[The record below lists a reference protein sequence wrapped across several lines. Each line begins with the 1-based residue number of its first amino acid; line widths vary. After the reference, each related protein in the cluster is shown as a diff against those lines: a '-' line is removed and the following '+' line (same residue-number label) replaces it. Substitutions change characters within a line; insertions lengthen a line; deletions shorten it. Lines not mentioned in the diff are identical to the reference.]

1 MSVSKFMVVLLT
13 CCCVGAAGVRTEI
26 RAGAEAKATARFRTV
41 PNPSKED
48 AAENA
53 MFTVVDGAVA
63 SESAAVD
70 CLHDGR
76 TAGSADDQKHSF
88 YFEWATL
95 EGRVRV
101 DLGRAIAVGEIN
113 TFSWHKD
120 WRGPQVY
127 KVYGSDGTAA
137 GFDPAPK
144 IGVDPAKHGWT
155 KIASVDTRPTNGAT
169 VGGQHAVS
177 ITDSNGALG
186 RYQYL
191 LFEMF
196 ITEMNDPWGH
206 TFYGEID
213 VVESKQAGGKP

>member
-1 MSVSKFMVVLLT
+1 MSTCKVLAVVLT
-13 CCCVGAAGVRTEI
+13 CCCLGAIDVRTEI
-26 RAGAEAKATARFRTV
+26 RAGAEAKVTARFRTS

-53 MFTVVDGAVA
+53 TFTVVDGVVA
-63 SESAAVD
+63 SESAAAD
-70 CLHDGR
+70 SLHDGR
-76 TAGSADDQKHSF
+76 MQGSADDLKRSF

-101 DLGRAIAVGEIN
+101 DLGRTIAVGEIN
-113 TFSWHKD
+113 TYSWHKD

-155 KIASVDTRPTNGAT
+155 KIASLDSRPKNGAP
-169 VGGQHAVS
+169 GGQHAVS
-177 ITDSNGALG
+177 ISDSSGALG
-186 RYQYL
+186 QYRYL

-196 ITEMNDPWGH
+196 VTEMNDHWGH

-213 VVESKQAGGKP
+213 VVEFKGAGGRP